1 MAQAELVLV
10 GSTHALGGLGVFT
23 RSRQLL
29 AGVVHGVP
37 RQAQVFGQLTQGVVA
52 DVQGLVDL
60 VRVGLQAS
68 LVAAA
73 AEQVVVHLHAG
84 LPVVVVVAFLAAGV
98 VVGTG
103 SQNGV
108 EARVEGRLADFV
120 LLLGGVDVSL
130 GGFDVRVVLAH
141 AFTRLFEIGRH
152 FHLDRL
158 WAFQL
163 VRHAADD
170 AEEVGL
176 GIGQVDFGGVQVVF
190 RQGATC
196 AGLVKV
202 GGAADAALVAQADLV
217 VHSQVGLQVV
227 LGQGYQFT
235 ALEHFQVHLDCT
247 QGDILGNGLGVVG
260 AGGGDCFGAA
270 HFIRGVEAVED
281 HLPQAQLGLGV
292 VEGFLVVVTLG
303 TGRGVVRALAAV
315 TGNQVHGRVVATTRE
330 LHVFIGRQLAVTVGA
345 DLWVVVHGALDSL
358 GNRHRLYVG
367 TRQGQQ

>member
-1 MAQAELVLV
+1 M
-10 GSTHALGGLGVFT
+10 
-23 RSRQLL
+23 
-29 AGVVHGVP
+29 
-37 RQAQVFGQLTQGVVA
+37 
-52 DVQGLVDL
+52 
-60 VRVGLQAS
+60 RVGLQAS

-108 EARVEGRLADFV
+108 EARVEGRLGHFV
-120 LLLGGVDVSL
+120 LLLGSIHVSL
-130 GGFDVRVVLAH
+130 GRLDVRVVLAH
-141 AFTRLFEIGRH
+141 AVAGFVEGAW
-152 FHLDRL
+152 HLALDALR
-158 WAFQL
+158 AFQL
-163 VRHAADD
+163 VRGATDH

-196 AGLVKV
+196 AGLVEV
-202 GGAADAALVAQADLV
+202 SGAADAALVAQADLV
-217 VHSQVGLQVV
+217 VDPQVGLQVV

-247 QGDILGNGLGVVG
+247 QRDILGNSLGVVG
-260 AGGGDCFGAA
+260 AGGGDRFGAA
-270 HFIRGVEAVED
+270 YFIRGVEAVED
-281 HLPQAQLGLGV
+281 HLPQAQFGLGV